1 MSYKTLIRSL
11 ILGLCTISS
20 ASAEDLSNSETS
32 YTGATILEGDWD
44 VTFQESISIADSE
57 DTFPYAFF
65 EGNTLYVGN
74 SDTHDNTI
82 DAIVEF
88 FWFQSSIDRGTDFYV
103 AVIKTRVTPGH
114 DCYYAPWDWAR
125 GAQCKLWADEWTDWG
140 EYPVLSV
147 EAMTDVEREQGA
159 FRWDWSVP
167 FESYGID
174 AYGQVTFQNA
184 YGVGGTSE
192 GAAMAHGEYQLDEEG
207 AIKAEGSVQ
216 VKGYLSTEY
225 SVRTQYEVTLYEW
238 DVFVD
243 GRADLM
249 ACDMY
254 LNLGE
259 RETQSAYHEYFLAIQ
274 VAEGEQFTLDNL
286 NFIGN
291 FDTGWY
297 DPFRHE
303 LGISLGGMTIGQPYY
318 EPASEEEEPEE
329 VEVEDTGLE
338 DIEEPEEEHSE
349 DTGNQSIP
357 ELDNSTSDPIKSG
370 CSALQIKKSNN
381 WAFIIGLLPF
391 IALRRNSE
399 HKHTSKRTFKAIRKR
414 RQ

>member
-1 MSYKTLIRSL
+1 MRSF
-11 ILGLCTISS
+11 ILALSAGLLLS
-20 ASAEDLSNSETS
+20 APVYGDDLSTSETS

-44 VTFQESISIADSE
+44 VTFDNINPISDGE

-125 GAQCKLWADEWTDWG
+125 GAQCKLWADEWSDWG
-140 EYPVLSV
+140 EYPVLTV

-184 YGVGGTSE
+184 YGIGSSSE
-192 GAAMAHGEYQLDEEG
+192 GAAMAHGEYQLNEDG
-207 AIKAEGSVQ
+207 DIKAEGSVQ
-216 VKGYLSTEY
+216 VKGYHSSEY
-225 SVRTQYEVTLYEW
+225 SVQTQYEVTLYEW

-249 ACDMY
+249 AWDMY
-254 LNLGE
+254 LNLGA
-259 RETQSAYHEYFLAIQ
+259 RETQSAYHEYFLAVQ

-303 LGISLGGMTIGQPYY
+303 LGISLQGMTIGQPYY
-318 EPASEEEEPEE
+318 EPTSGGEDEEET
-329 VEVEDTGLE
+329 EVEDISGDDTGE
-338 DIEEPEEEHSE
+338 TEEEYENAFDSE
-349 DTGNQSIP
+349 TGEADPQYGNDTAPGK
-357 ELDNSTSDPIKSG
+357 TG
-370 CSALQIKKSNN
+370 CSYSPPHSTPRGIMLFLFATIF
-381 WAFIIGLLPF
+381 A
-391 IALRRNSE
+391 RR
-399 HKHTSKRTFKAIRKR
+399 RT
-414 RQ
+414 

>member
-1 MSYKTLIRSL
+1 VKSLFMGALLGL
-11 ILGLCTISS
+11 ILTNPAHG
-20 ASAEDLSNSETS
+20 EDLSASETS

-44 VTFQESISIADSE
+44 VTFNGFEPISDSE
-57 DTFPYAFF
+57 ETFPYAFF

-74 SDTHDNTI
+74 SDIYDNTI

-103 AVIKTRVTPGH
+103 AVIKTRATPGH

-125 GAQCKLWADEWTDWG
+125 GAQCKLWADEWSDWG

-184 YGVGGTSE
+184 YGIGSASE
-192 GAAMAHGEYQLDEEG
+192 GAAMAHGEYQLNEEG
-207 AIKAEGSVQ
+207 DVKAEGSVQ
-216 VKGYLSTEY
+216 VKGYHSSEY
-225 SVRTQYEVTLYEW
+225 SVQTQYEVTLYEW

-249 ACDMY
+249 AWDMY
-254 LNLGE
+254 LNLGA
-259 RETQSAYHEYFLAIQ
+259 RETQSAYHEYFLAVQ

-286 NFIGN
+286 NFIAN

-297 DPFRHE
+297 DVFRHE
-303 LGISLGGMTIGQPYY
+303 LGISLEGMTIGQPYY
-318 EPASEEEEPEE
+318 EPTSSDDEEDE
-329 VEVEDTGLE
+329 VEIEEDDQTENNEEDTNHE
-338 DIEEPEEEHSE
+338 DEQNDSGDHSDDEISLDE
-349 DTGNQSIP
+349 DESLP
-357 ELDNSTSDPIKSG
+357 SKSG
-370 CSALQIKKSNN
+370 CSVLGSRT
-381 WAFIIGLLPF
+381 IGFPIFLLLLVL
-391 IALRRNSE
+391 IRG
-399 HKHTSKRTFKAIRKR
+399 RT
-414 RQ
+414 QEL

>member
-1 MSYKTLIRSL
+1 MKLPSL
-11 ILGLCTISS
+11 ALVACLCGS
-20 ASAEDLSNSETS
+20 AYAEDLSTSETS

-44 VTFQESISIADSE
+44 VTLNGFEPIADSE
-57 DTFPYAFF
+57 ETFPYAFF

-125 GAQCKLWADEWTDWG
+125 GAQCKLWADEWSDWG

-147 EAMTDVEREQGA
+147 EATTDVAREQGA
-159 FRWDWSVP
+159 FRWDWSIP

-174 AYGQVTFQNA
+174 AYGQVTFQNM
-184 YGVGGTSE
+184 YGIGSTSE
-192 GAAMAHGEYQLDEEG
+192 GAAMAHGAYQLNEDG
-207 AIKAEGSVQ
+207 DIKAEGNVQ
-216 VKGYLSTEY
+216 VKGYHSSEY
-225 SVRTQYEVTLYEW
+225 SVQTQYEVTLYEW

-249 ACDMY
+249 AWDMY
-254 LNLGE
+254 LNLGA
-259 RETQSAYHEYFLAIQ
+259 RETQSAYHEYFLSIQ
-274 VAEGEQFTLDNL
+274 VEEGQLFTLDAL
-286 NFIGN
+286 NFVGN

-303 LGISLGGMTIGQPYY
+303 LGISLEGMTIGQPYY
-318 EPASEEEEPEE
+318 IPAEEENEP
-329 VEVEDTGLE
+329 
-338 DIEEPEEEHSE
+338 EPEEEE
-349 DTGNQSIP
+349 ENTEKPVTDTGEEGEGASGNPNVEIENEATKPGTKSSNCSMVQ
-357 ELDNSTSDPIKSG
+357 STSTGWLSVF
-370 CSALQIKKSNN
+370 ALICL
-381 WAFIIGLLPF
+381 IG
-391 IALRRNSE
+391 RR
-399 HKHTSKRTFKAIRKR
+399 KI
-414 RQ
+414 

>member
-1 MSYKTLIRSL
+1 MKIKSIV
-11 ILGLCTISS
+11 LGLALIGT
-20 ASAEDLSNSETS
+20 ASAQDFSSSETS

-44 VTFQESISIADSE
+44 VSFETATDITGSE

-125 GAQCKLWADEWTDWG
+125 GAQCKLWADEWSDWG

-147 EAMTDVEREQGA
+147 EAMTNVEREQGA

-184 YGVGGTSE
+184 YRIGSDSE
-192 GAAMAHGEYQLDEEG
+192 GAVMAHGEYTIDEGGEIQAAG
-207 AIKAEGSVQ
+207 NVQ
-216 VKGYLSTEY
+216 VKGFHSSEY
-225 SVRTQYEVTLYEW
+225 SVQTQYEVTLYEW

-249 ACDMY
+249 AWDMY
-254 LNLGE
+254 LNLGA
-259 RETQSAYHEYFLAIQ
+259 RETQSAYHEYFLAVQ
-274 VAEGEQFTLDNL
+274 VEKGQPFMVDQL

-297 DPFRHE
+297 DPFHHE
-303 LGISLGGMTIGQPYY
+303 LGLTLENLTISQPYY
-318 EPASEEEEPEE
+318 EPASEDHDEEDEPTTELEDTGSNEEEPEQD
-329 VEVEDTGLE
+329 EDTKH
-338 DIEEPEEEHSE
+338 DDNI
-349 DTGNQSIP
+349 
-357 ELDNSTSDPIKSG
+357 LDLDDDKGTKEKRASCATV
-370 CSALQIKKSNN
+370 SNN
-381 WAFIIGLLPF
+381 KISYFLTLLLFLVIISN
-391 IALRRNSE
+391 RRKS
-399 HKHTSKRTFKAIRKR
+399 
-414 RQ
+414 

>member
-1 MSYKTLIRSL
+1 MRSI
-11 ILGLCTISS
+11 ILGLALLGTAQAGEIST
-20 ASAEDLSNSETS
+20 SETS

-44 VTFQESISIADSE
+44 VTFEDYQAFSDSE

-74 SDTHDNTI
+74 SDIYDNTI

-125 GAQCKLWADEWTDWG
+125 GAQCKLWADEWSDWG

-159 FRWDWSVP
+159 FRWDWSIP

-184 YGVGGTSE
+184 YGIGADSE
-192 GAAMAHGEYQLDEEG
+192 GAVMAHDQYQLDEDG
-207 AIKAEGSVQ
+207 DIKAEGNVQ
-216 VKGYLSTEY
+216 VKGYHSSEY
-225 SVRTQYEVTLYEW
+225 SVQTQYEVTLYEW

-249 ACDMY
+249 AWDMY

-259 RETQSAYHEYFLAIQ
+259 RETQSAYHEYFLAVQ

-303 LGISLGGMTIGQPYY
+303 LGISLQDMTIGQPYW
-318 EPASEEEEPEE
+318 EPADSNTAEEESDLPEESEEIEDPENTH
-329 VEVEDTGLE
+329 EDTGSAPE
-338 DIEEPEEEHSE
+338 DV
-349 DTGNQSIP
+349 P
-357 ELDNSTSDPIKSG
+357 ELTFDNKEAESEKSG
-370 CSALQIKKSNN
+370 CQIAQSPYSASIVLFSLL
-381 WAFIIGLLPF
+381 GLTT
-391 IALRRNSE
+391 RRRSL
-399 HKHTSKRTFKAIRKR
+399 S
-414 RQ
+414 

>member
-1 MSYKTLIRSL
+1 MKSI
-11 ILGLCTISS
+11 ILALALAGN
-20 ASAEDLSNSETS
+20 AYAEDLSASETS

-44 VTFQESISIADSE
+44 VTFEDYQPFSDSE
-57 DTFPYAFF
+57 ETFPYAFF

-74 SDTHDNTI
+74 SDIYDNTI

-125 GAQCKLWADEWTDWG
+125 GAQCKLWADEWSDWG
-140 EYPVLSV
+140 EYPVLSI

-159 FRWDWSVP
+159 FRWDWSIP

-174 AYGQVTFQNA
+174 AYGQVTFQNK
-184 YGVGGTSE
+184 YGIGESSE
-192 GAAMAHGEYQLDEEG
+192 GAVMAHGAYQLNEDG
-207 AIKAEGSVQ
+207 DVKAEGNVQ
-216 VKGYLSTEY
+216 VKGYQSSEY
-225 SVRTQYEVTLYEW
+225 SVQTQYDVTLYEW

-249 ACDMY
+249 AWDMY
-254 LNLGE
+254 LNLGA

-286 NFIGN
+286 NFVGN

-297 DPFRHE
+297 DPFKHE
-303 LGISLGGMTIGQPYY
+303 LGVSLYGMTIGQPYY
-318 EPASEEEEPEE
+318 EPTNGDDVEEEIEEDNNE
-329 VEVEDTGLE
+329 VEHEDTGSSHQEESEETESPDVELE
-338 DIEEPEEEHSE
+338 NNASEPGTKSR
-349 DTGNQSIP
+349 NC
-357 ELDNSTSDPIKSG
+357 STSASSPSFFM
-370 CSALQIKKSNN
+370 AML
-381 WAFIIGLLPF
+381 AFFGIV
-391 IALRRNSE
+391 
-399 HKHTSKRTFKAIRKR
+399 RKR
-414 RQ
+414 SL